1 MSSFID
7 RFINRKP
14 ATAAQSAKD
23 RLKFVLV
30 TDRTTISPEELK
42 KMQAEILDVI
52 RKYCRINETDVEMKF
67 EQRDRDNYLVADIPL
82 ASGHRSE
89 QKGAYMRLE
98 TSLVID
104 ESPDAPA
111 PAGTES
117 AAPTPPA
124 TPTLPAATITETPI
138 STTTDT
144 QPAPSTSTASTEGDK
159 VQVSGAPTGLQAES
173 KPDSSS
179 PDKR

>member
-30 TDRTTISPEELK
+30 TDRTTISPEELR

-104 ESPDAPA
+104 ETPAETEAASPSTTPA
-111 PAGTES
+111 TT
-117 AAPTPPA
+117 TPPTTA
-124 TPTLPAATITETPI
+124 TPVAETPV
-138 STTTDT
+138 STITDT
-144 QPAPSTSTASTEGDK
+144 QPAASASTESDK
-159 VQVSGAPTGLQAES
+159 VQVSGAPAGLQADS
-173 KPDSSS
+173 KPDSTP
-179 PDKR
+179 PDKA